1 MLVFDSK
8 GDAHMK
14 TYWFGLLV
22 SALLFGSCGYCARDW
37 WPRDS
42 DGITVVE
49 LDRRTAE
56 NLMEHVRC
64 ER

>member
-1 MLVFDSK
+1 
-8 GDAHMK
+8 MK

-37 WPRDS
+37 IPRDS

-49 LDRRTAE
+49 LDRRTAL
-56 NLMEHVRC
+56 NLEQNIMNEKG

>member
-1 MLVFDSK
+1 MTAS
-8 GDAHMK
+8 

-22 SALLFGSCGYCARDW
+22 SALLFFSVGYCARDW
-37 WPRDS
+37 IPERADS
-42 DGITVVE
+42 ITVVE

-64 ER
+64 E